1 MAFPDTRLSLI
12 RRIVATGD
20 ATSWD
25 EFVASYWRA
34 VCRFAM
40 RLGNLQWT
48 DSEDVASQVFEALFR
63 RSLLES
69 WLTRPDARF
78 KTLLCTVVRN
88 VVQNTNRAN
97 RTAARHIDGP
107 FQQALLQ
114 TDGVDPQDDDA
125 FMAIW
130 AEELIQSTV
139 RSLMTDYHHEGKGDY
154 YRVLHSRICEQLTTR
169 EIADQLG
176 VKPTDV
182 DNYYRHARQR
192 LGERLKLRL
201 RTDVSY
207 YTDLADL
214 DEEFGREWQNLAE
227 ILQQHGGLEKA
238 IRNGMCQRNADI
250 SPYESAFFSVISSN
264 SRYFLTDLN
273 YST

>member
-1 MAFPDTRLSLI
+1 MFHRPQICADMAFPDTRLSLI

-48 DSEDVASQVFEALFR
+48 DSEDVASLVFEALFR

-69 WLTRPDARF
+69 WLTRPEARF
-78 KTLLCTVVRN
+78 KTLLCTVVRH
-88 VVQNTNRAN
+88 VVQNTIRAN
-97 RTAARHIDGP
+97 RTSARHIGTP
-107 FQQALLQ
+107 IQQALLQ
-114 TDGVDPQDDDA
+114 TGGIDPQDEDV
-125 FMAIW
+125 FLAIW
-130 AEELIQSTV
+130 AEELLHSTV
-139 RSLMTDYHHEGKGDY
+139 RSLMTDYHIEGKGDY

-182 DNYYRHARQR
+182 DNYYRHARHR

-201 RTDVSY
+201 RIDISY
-207 YTDLADL
+207 YTDFADQ
-214 DEEFGREWQNLAE
+214 DAEFCREWQNLAE
-227 ILQQHGGLEKA
+227 ILQRHGGLEEA
-238 IRNGMCQRNADI
+238 IRNGI
-250 SPYESAFFSVISSN
+250 SPKAC
-264 SRYFLTDLN
+264 
-273 YST
+273 

>member
-1 MAFPDTRLSLI
+1 MAFPETRLSLI

-25 EFVASYWRA
+25 EFVGSYWRA

-48 DSEDVASQVFEALFR
+48 DSEDVASQVFEALYR

-88 VVQNTNRAN
+88 VVLNTNRAN
-97 RTAARHIDGP
+97 RTTARHIDGP
-107 FQQALLQ
+107 IDETLLQ
-114 TDGVDPQDDDA
+114 TESVDPQDNDV

-139 RSLMTDYHHEGKGDY
+139 RTLMTDYHHEGKGDY

-176 VKPTDV
+176 IKPTDV
-182 DNYYRHARQR
+182 DNYYRHARHR

-201 RTDVSY
+201 RMDVSY
-207 YTDLADL
+207 YTDFAEL
-214 DEEFGREWQNLAE
+214 DTEFEREWQNLAE
-227 ILQQHGGLEKA
+227 ILQRHGGLEEA
-238 IRNGMCQRNADI
+238 IRNGMV
-250 SPYESAFFSVISSN
+250 PKVG
-264 SRYFLTDLN
+264 
-273 YST
+273 

>member
-1 MAFPDTRLSLI
+1 MAGLPLCSIGPEFGADMAFPDTRLSLI

-20 ATSWD
+20 AAAWD

-40 RLGNLQWT
+40 RLGNLQWN

-107 FQQALLQ
+107 FDQALLQ
-114 TDGVDPQDDDA
+114 SDGVDPQDDA

-130 AEELIQSTV
+130 AEELLQSTV
-139 RSLMTDYHHEGKGDY
+139 RSLMTDYHNEGKGDY
-154 YRVLHSRICEQLTTR
+154 YRVLHGRICEQLTTR

-214 DEEFGREWQNLAE
+214 DEEFDREWQHLAE
-227 ILQQHGGLEKA
+227 ILQRHGSLEEA
-238 IRNGMCQRNADI
+238 IRNGV
-250 SPYESAFFSVISSN
+250 SPKVC
-264 SRYFLTDLN
+264 
-273 YST
+273 